1 MSDIIRI
8 TDLPSDSSPISSHA
22 IPMVN
27 ITADTT
33 VQSTIGEMAPAL
45 LSVGAPVFTNQ
56 ISGFTE
62 GGIEIPDSINQ
73 GLSGVTNGVQS
84 VSQGYLNITEGN
96 FSFAQGSGTLSFGDY
111 SHTEGQNT
119 KSAGVTDVIGSS
131 ISNIGELVVPGDYS
145 SVFMDGFITYN
156 VSVLNLPTTKFTV
169 SGNSTFDGTNT
180 TVTFSPQFSGT
191 SVYKLTT
198 KVGDYSHA
206 EGFASTSIG
215 GYSHAEGY
223 LTISSGFASHSEGR
237 QTQSNASYS
246 HAEGRQTKANATYS
260 HTEGYGTVAD
270 GSYQHV
276 SGKFNTTGDTTSLV
290 IIGCGTSDNNRADA
304 FKIVP
309 ISGTTATTQMEQV
322 VYLNFSGDTD
332 AANYGVPIGGIY
344 HDNGILRIRLT

>member
-56 ISGFTE
+56 ISGYTSS
-62 GGIEIPDSINQ
+62 GITIQDKIIQ
-73 GLSGVTNGVQS
+73 GLSGQSNGTNS
-84 VSQGYLNITEGN
+84 VSQGYQNITEGQY
-96 FSFAQGSGTLSFGDY
+96 SHAQGSGTLAFADY

-119 KSAGVTDVIGSS
+119 RSVGVTDVINSS
-131 ISNIGELVVPGDYS
+131 VSSSNQVVIAGDYTS
-145 SVFMDGFITYN
+145 TYIDGFITWT
-156 VSVLNLPTTKFTV
+156 VSVISQPTVRLTV

-180 TVTFSPQFSGT
+180 TITFEPGYSGT
-191 SVYKLTT
+191 SVYRLTT
-198 KVGDYSHA
+198 RSGDYSHA
-206 EGFASTSIG
+206 EGFNTSSQG

-223 LTISSGFASHSEGR
+223 STVASGFASHSEGR
-237 QTQSNASYS
+237 QTQANASYS
-246 HAEGRQTKANATYS
+246 HAEGRDTKTNATYS
-260 HTEGYGTVAD
+260 HAEGYGTVAD

-276 SGKFNTTGDTTSLV
+276 SGKFNTTGDTTSLF
-290 IIGCGTSDNNRADA
+290 IIGCGTSTNARADA
-304 FKIVP
+304 LKVVQ

-332 AANYGVPIGGIY
+332 AGNYGVPIGGIY